1 MKRLLRPLLLLVAMT
16 ALLSVSVFADSGTG
30 TGFFDIDIGKTD
42 GVTVTP
48 DGDGRLNVIWDSS
61 TEGPTSALYQN
72 SEKLTVKLTG
82 AQTGCWY
89 FILLTTGNSVNPTES
104 DIFYVDQV
112 TATGSTVTF
121 SVLPMLGL
129 ADEGKT
135 QGANIFITSN
145 APGFDTKKIPLGYA
159 NNAAYVEPLY
169 TLGDVDSDGNV
180 LAKDAMFVLQYS
192 VDIETDFD
200 DMIPLAGDVDG
211 DKQILAKDAMFILQ
225 YSVGSLTKWPVE
237 E

>member
-30 TGFFDIDIGKTD
+30 TGFFDIEKTP

-48 DGDGRLNVIWDSS
+48 NGEGRLDVIWGSS
-61 TEGPTSALYQN
+61 TEGPTSALYQD
-72 SEKLTVKLTG
+72 SDKLDVTLTG

-89 FILLTTGNSVNPTES
+89 FILLTTADSVNPTES

-135 QGANIFITSN
+135 QSANIFITSN
-145 APGFDTKKIPLGYA
+145 APGFDTKQIPLGYA

-225 YSVGSLTKWPVE
+225 YSVGSLAKWPVE